1 MNKRE
6 ELQEQIAK
14 VTTAIE
20 ENCPELV
27 QYLQK
32 MPPETDEGELV
43 SYYEGLLGRFRN
55 YVAEHQLP
63 NANRKYKDHHL

>member
-6 ELQEQIAK
+6 ELKEQIEK
-14 VTTAIE
+14 MTTAIE
-20 ENCPELV
+20 ENYPELV

-32 MPPETDEGELV
+32 MPPEADEEELAK
-43 SYYEGLLGRFRN
+43 YYEGLLGRFRN